1 MLERSSP
8 SGSQREKDV
17 SQCEVSQQKQCI
29 KIAETGSARVSG
41 YSKVTTR
48 SYPSQ
53 EKEQWSVSLH
63 LLCTSR

>member
-29 KIAETGSARVSG
+29 KIAETGSARSQHAPTPVRKKSSG
-41 YSKVTTR
+41 L
-48 SYPSQ
+48 
-53 EKEQWSVSLH
+53 SLH
-63 LLCTSR
+63 LLCTSH